1 MMHEKA
7 RKWHTDRIRDA
18 DPALRDY
25 WLDMYANELL
35 RATEWDA
42 RQWGFDPDRWQA
54 DERAQLMTRGGRNWP
69 TEVI

>member
-1 MMHEKA
+1 MMHDDAREWHIRQMKA
-7 RKWHTDRIRDA
+7 ADRALMDYRLDQFGDA
-18 DPALRDY
+18 LF
-25 WLDMYANELL
+25 

-42 RQWGFDPDRWQA
+42 QQWGFDPERWQA